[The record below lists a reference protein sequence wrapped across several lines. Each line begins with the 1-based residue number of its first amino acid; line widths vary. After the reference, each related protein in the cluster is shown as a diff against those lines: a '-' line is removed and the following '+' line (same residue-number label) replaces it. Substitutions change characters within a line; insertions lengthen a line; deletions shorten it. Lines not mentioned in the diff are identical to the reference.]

1 LGWDVV
7 KTFVSR
13 DGQRRVE
20 IVKRHGGF
28 FSFEEDQWTSEFGK
42 PYWVPAA
49 HHGVVSICD
58 SAETT
63 EREARAR
70 IDWLR
75 EQSQISS

>member
-1 LGWDVV
+1 MGWDVV
-7 KTFVSR
+7 KTFLSL

-20 IVKRHGGF
+20 IVRRHDGF
-28 FSFEEDQWTSEFGK
+28 FSFEEDQWTSEFGNS
-42 PYWVPAA
+42 YWVPAT

-58 SAETT
+58 SAETA

-75 EQSQISS
+75 E